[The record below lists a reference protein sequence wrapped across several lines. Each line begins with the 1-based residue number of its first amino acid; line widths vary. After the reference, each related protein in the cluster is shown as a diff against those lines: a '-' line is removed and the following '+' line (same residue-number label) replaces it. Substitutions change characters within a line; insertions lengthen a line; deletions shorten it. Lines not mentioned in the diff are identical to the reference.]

1 MPRVVI
7 YTKDY
12 CSYCRAAKAL
22 LRSKGVEFEEVDVTR
37 DERLQEEV
45 KRASGRQT
53 VPQVFVD
60 GQSLGGYEE
69 LRQLEADG
77 KLDRLLG
84 LDS

>member
-1 MPRVVI
+1 M
-7 YTKDY
+7 
-12 CSYCRAAKAL
+12 
-22 LRSKGVEFEEVDVTR
+22 EFEEVDVTR
-37 DERLQEEV
+37 DERRQEEV

>member
-12 CSYCRAAKAL
+12 CSYCCAAKAL
-22 LRSKGVEFEEVDVTR
+22 LRSKGVDFEEVDVTR

-45 KRASGRQT
+45 RRTSGRWT

-60 GQSLGGYEE
+60 SRSLGGYEE
-69 LRQLEADG
+69 LREIEADG

-84 LDS
+84 LRS